1 MFVRSATSLIFPI
14 LSIARPFEAYNQKV
28 MSFLLSLWT
37 RLSMPSVAST
47 TAPAAASTT
56 TTDQDAS
63 GGSFRILMRI
73 VRMAFDYPAL
83 LAVGLVF
90 IIGAS
95 VFQLFIPLLIGEGV
109 TTVEKIFTDANAD
122 ENALRQALIWTALGL
137 LGSAVLRGLFT
148 FGHMYIS
155 ENIAQRLGYRLRM
168 LYYEKLQRLS
178 FAYHDRVHT
187 GDLLTRGLLDIEGIR
202 AFASRGLLR
211 VVYLAIFVGT
221 GTFLMMLVDW
231 ELALISLSFV
241 PIAAWRSI
249 VARLQTSR
257 GWRLYQEE
265 MGRLTKIMDENL
277 KGIRVVRSF
286 SAEPYEMD
294 KYDKSSDEAFNRA
307 FHLVGVRSKNLSI
320 ITFAF
325 LGVMSV
331 VLLVGG
337 LKVLDDNDPF
347 SLGQLAQFLAFMSIM
362 QNPVRQLGM
371 VVAGWAQGATSGKR
385 LFEVLD
391 QIPEIDDKPGAKDL
405 VLTDGA
411 LRFEHVDFAY
421 MDEYGDEQVLTDVSF
436 EARPGHTIGIV
447 GPPGSGKSTLAHL
460 IPRFYDPI
468 AGRILIDD
476 QDISEVTL
484 ASLRRTVGVV
494 EQDTFLFTTSIDNN
508 VAYGDPWAEHRNIE
522 SATSHAQMNEYV
534 ERLPSGYGTLVGERG
549 VSLSG
554 GQRQR
559 LSIARSIML
568 HPQVIVFDD
577 STAAIDA
584 ATEQRIRAALQEVT
598 SDRATIIISHR
609 LSSLMHAN
617 EILFLEGGKIV
628 ERGTHA
634 ELLERGGKYRD
645 LYELQIRPEDDIN
658 VRGSA

>member
-1 MFVRSATSLIFPI
+1 
-14 LSIARPFEAYNQKV
+14 
-28 MSFLLSLWT
+28 MSFLLNLLT
-37 RLSMPSVAST
+37 RLTVVSAASA
-47 TAPAAASTT
+47 TAPAAGSASM
-56 TTDQDAS
+56 TDADDT
-63 GGSFRILMRI
+63 GGGFHVLMRI
-73 VRMAFDYPAL
+73 IRMALEYKMFI
-83 LAVGLVF
+83 AVGLVL
-90 IIGAS
+90 IVGAS
-95 VFQLFIPLLIGEGV
+95 IFQLFIPLLIGSGVETVEEIFNSENPDIDALRWTLV
-109 TTVEKIFTDANAD
+109 TTAAM
-122 ENALRQALIWTALGL
+122 L

-148 FGHMYIS
+148 YGHMYIS
-155 ENIAQRLGYRLRM
+155 ENLAQRLGYRLRM

-187 GDLLTRGLLDIEGIR
+187 GDLLTRGLLDIEGVR
-202 AFASRGLLR
+202 AFASRGMLR
-211 VVYLAIFVGT
+211 VLYLAIFVGT
-221 GTFLMMLVDW
+221 GTFLMMREDW
-231 ELALISLSFV
+231 QLALISLSFV
-241 PIAAWRSI
+241 PIAAWRSV
-249 VARLQTSR
+249 VARLQTSQ
-257 GWRLYQEE
+257 GWRRYQEE
-265 MGRLTKIMDENL
+265 MGQLTKIMDENL

-286 SAEPYEMD
+286 SAEPYELA
-294 KYDKSSDEAFNRA
+294 KYDKSSNEAFNRA
-307 FHLVGVRSKNLSI
+307 YQLVTVRATNLSY
-320 ITFAF
+320 ITLAF
-325 LGVMSV
+325 FGAMSL

-337 LKVLDDNDPF
+337 LKVLDESDPF

-371 VVAGWAQGATSGKR
+371 VVAGWARGATSGKR

-391 QIPEIDDKPGAKDL
+391 QVPEIDDKPGAKDL
-405 VLTDGA
+405 VITGGV
-411 LRFEHVDFAY
+411 LRFEHIDFAY
-421 MDEYGDEQVLTDVSF
+421 MDQFGDEQVLTDVTF

-476 QDISEVTL
+476 QDISEITL

-494 EQDTFLFTTSIDNN
+494 EQDTFLFTTTIDNN
-508 VAYGDPWAEHRNIE
+508 VAYGDPWAEHRTIE
-522 SATSHAQMNEYV
+522 SATSNAQMGEYV
-534 ERLPSGYGTLVGERG
+534 ERLPSGYGTLIGERG

-568 HPQVIVFDD
+568 HPQIIVFDD

-598 SDRATIIISHR
+598 ADRATIIISHR

-628 ERGTHA
+628 ERGSHA
-634 ELLERGGKYRD
+634 ELLEQGGKYRD
-645 LYELQIRPEDDIN
+645 LYELQIRPEDDN
-658 VRGSA
+658 VQSGGEV

>member
-1 MFVRSATSLIFPI
+1 
-14 LSIARPFEAYNQKV
+14 
-28 MSFLLSLWT
+28 MSFLLNLLT
-37 RLSMPSVAST
+37 RLTVVSAASA
-47 TAPAAASTT
+47 TAPAAGSASM
-56 TTDQDAS
+56 TDADDTGS
-63 GGSFRILMRI
+63 GFHVLMRI
-73 VRMAFDYPAL
+73 IRMALEYKMFI
-83 LAVGLVF
+83 AVGLVL
-90 IIGAS
+90 IVGAS
-95 VFQLFIPLLIGEGV
+95 IFQLFIPLLIGSGVETVEEIFNSENPDVDALRWTLV
-109 TTVEKIFTDANAD
+109 TTAAM
-122 ENALRQALIWTALGL
+122 L

-148 FGHMYIS
+148 YGHMYIS
-155 ENIAQRLGYRLRM
+155 ENLAQRLGYRLRM

-187 GDLLTRGLLDIEGIR
+187 GDLLTRGLLDIEGVR
-202 AFASRGLLR
+202 AFASRGMLR
-211 VVYLAIFVGT
+211 VLYLAIFVGT
-221 GTFLMMLVDW
+221 GTFLMMREDW
-231 ELALISLSFV
+231 QLALISLSFV
-241 PIAAWRSI
+241 PIAAWRSV
-249 VARLQTSR
+249 VARLQTSQ
-257 GWRLYQEE
+257 GWRRYQEE
-265 MGRLTKIMDENL
+265 MGQLTKIMDENL

-286 SAEPYEMD
+286 SAEPYELV
-294 KYDKSSDEAFNRA
+294 KYDKSSNEAFNRA
-307 FHLVGVRSKNLSI
+307 YQLVTVRATNLSY
-320 ITFAF
+320 ITLAF
-325 LGVMSV
+325 FGAMSL

-337 LKVLDDNDPF
+337 LKVLDETDPF

-371 VVAGWAQGATSGKR
+371 VVAGWARGATSGKR

-391 QIPEIDDKPGAKDL
+391 QVPEIDDKPGAKDL
-405 VLTDGA
+405 VITGGV
-411 LRFEHVDFAY
+411 LRFEHIDFAY
-421 MDEYGDEQVLTDVSF
+421 MDQFGDEQVLTDVTF

-484 ASLRRTVGVV
+484 ASLRRAVGVV
-494 EQDTFLFTTSIDNN
+494 EQDTFLFTTTIDNN
-508 VAYGDPWAEHRNIE
+508 VAYGDPWAEHRTIE
-522 SATSHAQMNEYV
+522 SATSNAQMGEYV
-534 ERLPSGYGTLVGERG
+534 ERLPSGYGTLIGERG

-568 HPQVIVFDD
+568 HPQIIVFDD

-598 SDRATIIISHR
+598 ADRATIIISHR

-628 ERGTHA
+628 ERGSHA
-634 ELLERGGKYRD
+634 ELLEQGGKYRD
-645 LYELQIRPEDDIN
+645 LYELQIRPEDDN
-658 VRGSA
+658 VQSGGEV

>member
-1 MFVRSATSLIFPI
+1 MG
-14 LSIARPFEAYNQKV
+14 
-28 MSFLLSLWT
+28 FLLNLLT
-37 RLSMPSVAST
+37 RLTVPSAASA
-47 TAPAAASTT
+47 TAPAARSAPM
-56 TTDQDAS
+56 TDTDNT
-63 GGSFRILMRI
+63 GGGFHVLMRI
-73 VRMAFDYPAL
+73 IRMALEYRWLIAIGF
-83 LAVGLVF
+83 VF
-90 IIGAS
+90 IVGAS
-95 VFQLFIPLLIGEGV
+95 IFQLFIPLLIGNGV
-109 TTVEKIFTDANAD
+109 ETVEQIFTS
-122 ENALRQALIWTALGL
+122 ENPDTDALRWTLVTIAGML
-137 LGSAVLRGLFT
+137 LGSALLRGVFT
-148 FGHMYIS
+148 YGHMYIS
-155 ENIAQRLGYRLRM
+155 ENLAQRLGYRLRM

-187 GDLLTRGLLDIEGIR
+187 GDLLTRGLLDIEGVR
-202 AFASRGLLR
+202 AFASRGMLR

-221 GTFLMMLVDW
+221 GTVLMMREDW
-231 ELALISLSFV
+231 QLALISLSFV

-257 GWRLYQEE
+257 GWRRYQEE
-265 MGRLTKIMDENL
+265 MGQLTKIMDENL

-286 SAEPYEMD
+286 SAEPYELV
-294 KYDKSSDEAFNRA
+294 KYDISSNEAFNRA
-307 FHLVGVRSKNLSI
+307 YQLVTVRATNLTF
-320 ITFAF
+320 ITLAF
-325 LGVMSV
+325 FGAMSL

-337 LKVLDDNDPF
+337 LKVLDEANPF

-371 VVAGWAQGATSGKR
+371 VVAGWARGATSGKR

-391 QIPEIDDKPGAKDL
+391 QVPEIDDKPGSKDL
-405 VLTDGA
+405 VITGGV
-411 LRFEHVDFAY
+411 LRFEHIDFAY
-421 MDEYGDEQVLTDVSF
+421 MDQFGDEQVLTDVTF

-484 ASLRRTVGVV
+484 ASLRSAVGVV
-494 EQDTFLFTTSIDNN
+494 EQDTFLFTTTIDNN
-508 VAYGDPWAEHRNIE
+508 VAYGDPWAEHRSIE
-522 SATSHAQMNEYV
+522 SATSNAQMGEYV

-568 HPQVIVFDD
+568 HPQIIVFDD

-598 SDRATIIISHR
+598 ADRATIIISHR

-628 ERGTHA
+628 ERGSHA
-634 ELLERGGKYRD
+634 ELLEQGGKYRD
-645 LYELQIRPEDDIN
+645 LYELQIRPEDDN
-658 VRGSA
+658 FQTKGEV

>member
-1 MFVRSATSLIFPI
+1 MGFLINLFKRLTMPTAASATS
-14 LSIARPFEAYNQKV
+14 
-28 MSFLLSLWT
+28 
-37 RLSMPSVAST
+37 
-47 TAPAAASTT
+47 AAASPVSQ
-56 TTDQDAS
+56 TDTATE
-63 GGSFRILMRI
+63 GGSFNVLSRII
-73 VRMAFDYPAL
+73 RMALDYRWL
-83 LAVGLVF
+83 LAIGLVF
-90 IIGAS
+90 IIGAA
-95 VFQLFIPLLIGEGV
+95 VFQLFIPLLIGSGV
-109 TTVEKIFTDANAD
+109 DTVEEIFTT
-122 ENALRQALIWTALGL
+122 ENVDKDALRWALITTAAML
-137 LGSAVLRGLFT
+137 LGSAVLRGMFT

-155 ENIAQRLGYRLRM
+155 ENVAQRLGYRLRM
-168 LYYEKLQRLS
+168 LYYERLQRLS

-187 GDLLTRGLLDIEGIR
+187 GDLLTRGLLDIEGVR
-202 AFASRGLLR
+202 SFASRGMLR
-211 VVYLAIFVGT
+211 VVYLTIFVVAAT
-221 GTFLMMLVDW
+221 ILMMRVDW
-231 ELALISLSFV
+231 QLALISLSFV

-249 VARLQTSR
+249 IARLQTSQ

-265 MGRLTKIMDENL
+265 MGQLTKIMDENL

-294 KYDKSSDEAFNRA
+294 KYDKSSNEAFNRA
-307 FHLVGVRSKNLSI
+307 FRLVGVRATNISLITLS
-320 ITFAF
+320 F
-325 LGVMSV
+325 LSVMTL

-337 LKVLDDNDPF
+337 LKVLDENNTF
-347 SLGQLAQFLAFMSIM
+347 SLGELAQFLAFMSIM
-362 QNPVRQLGM
+362 QTPVRHLGM

-391 QIPEIDDKPGAKDL
+391 QVPEIDDKPGAKDL
-405 VLTDGA
+405 EITDGV
-411 LRFEHVDFAY
+411 LRFEHIDFAY
-421 MDEYGDEQVLTDVSF
+421 MDQFGDEQVLTDVSF

-468 AGRILIDD
+468 AGRILIDG

-484 ASLRRTVGVV
+484 TSLRQAVGVV
-494 EQDTFLFTTSIDNN
+494 EQDTFLFTTTVDNN

-522 SATSHAQMNEYV
+522 SATSNAQMGEYV
-534 ERLPSGYGTLVGERG
+534 ERLPGGYRTLIGERG
-549 VSLSG
+549 ISLSG

-568 HPQVIVFDD
+568 HPQIIVFDD

-617 EILFLEGGKIV
+617 EILFLEGGHIV
-628 ERGTHA
+628 ERGSHA
-634 ELLERGGKYRD
+634 DLLEQGGKYRD
-645 LYELQIRPEDDIN
+645 LYELQIRPEDDT
-658 VRGSA
+658 VPTGTGV

>member
-1 MFVRSATSLIFPI
+1 MG
-14 LSIARPFEAYNQKV
+14 
-28 MSFLLSLWT
+28 FLLNLLT
-37 RLSMPSVAST
+37 RLTVPSAASA
-47 TAPAAASTT
+47 TAPAARSAPM
-56 TTDQDAS
+56 TDTDNT
-63 GGSFRILMRI
+63 GGGFHVLMRI
-73 VRMAFDYPAL
+73 IRMALEYRWLIAIGF
-83 LAVGLVF
+83 VF
-90 IIGAS
+90 IVGAS
-95 VFQLFIPLLIGEGV
+95 IFQLFIPLLIGNGV
-109 TTVEKIFTDANAD
+109 ETVEQIFTS
-122 ENALRQALIWTALGL
+122 ENPDTDALRWTLVTIAGML
-137 LGSAVLRGLFT
+137 LGSAVLRGVFT
-148 FGHMYIS
+148 YGHMYIS
-155 ENIAQRLGYRLRM
+155 ENLAQRLGYRLRM

-187 GDLLTRGLLDIEGIR
+187 GDLLTRGLLDIEGVR
-202 AFASRGLLR
+202 AFASRGMLR

-221 GTFLMMLVDW
+221 GTVLMMREDW
-231 ELALISLSFV
+231 QLALISLSFV

-257 GWRLYQEE
+257 GWRRYQEE
-265 MGRLTKIMDENL
+265 MGQLTKIMDENL

-286 SAEPYEMD
+286 SAEPYELV
-294 KYDKSSDEAFNRA
+294 KYDISSNEAFNRA
-307 FHLVGVRSKNLSI
+307 YQLVTVRATNLTF
-320 ITFAF
+320 ITLAF
-325 LGVMSV
+325 FGAMSL

-337 LKVLDDNDPF
+337 LKVLDEANPF

-371 VVAGWAQGATSGKR
+371 VVAGWARGATSGKR

-391 QIPEIDDKPGAKDL
+391 QVPEIDDKPGSKDL
-405 VLTDGA
+405 VITGGV
-411 LRFEHVDFAY
+411 LRFEHIDFAY
-421 MDEYGDEQVLTDVSF
+421 MDQFGDEQVLTDVTF

-484 ASLRRTVGVV
+484 ASLRSAVGVV
-494 EQDTFLFTTSIDNN
+494 EQDTFLFTTTIDNN
-508 VAYGDPWAEHRNIE
+508 VAYGDPWAEHRSIE
-522 SATSHAQMNEYV
+522 SATSNAQMGEYV

-568 HPQVIVFDD
+568 HPQIIVFDD

-598 SDRATIIISHR
+598 ADRATIIISHR

-628 ERGTHA
+628 ERGSHA
-634 ELLERGGKYRD
+634 ELLEQGGKYRD
-645 LYELQIRPEDDIN
+645 LYELQIRPEDDN
-658 VRGSA
+658 FQTKGEV

>member
-1 MFVRSATSLIFPI
+1 MVFLVNLFKRLTMPTVASATTP
-14 LSIARPFEAYNQKV
+14 A
-28 MSFLLSLWT
+28 T
-37 RLSMPSVAST
+37 G
-47 TAPAAASTT
+47 TAPKVDADST
-56 TTDQDAS
+56 
-63 GGSFRILMRI
+63 GGSFHVLMRI
-73 VRMAFDYPAL
+73 VRMAFDYPWL
-83 LAVGLVF
+83 LAIGFVF
-90 IIGAS
+90 IVGAS
-95 VFQLFIPLLIGEGV
+95 IFQLFIPLLIGSGV
-109 TTVEKIFTDANAD
+109 DTVEEVFTSADADTN
-122 ENALRQALIWTALGL
+122 ELRRTL
-137 LGSAVLRGLFT
+137 LWIAAFLFVSAVLRGLFT

-155 ENIAQRLGYRLRM
+155 ENVAQRLGYRLRM

-178 FAYHDRVHT
+178 FAYHDRIHT

-202 AFASRGLLR
+202 SFASRGLLR
-211 VVYLAIFVGT
+211 VVYLAIFVST
-221 GTFLMMLVDW
+221 GTFLMMRVDW

-265 MGRLTKIMDENL
+265 MGRLTKVMDENL

-286 SAEPYEMD
+286 SAEPYEMV
-294 KYDKSSDEAFNRA
+294 KYDRSSNEAFNRA
-307 FHLVGVRSKNLSI
+307 FHLVGVRAKNLSI
-320 ITFAF
+320 ITLAF
-325 LGVMSV
+325 LAAMSV

-337 LKVLDDNDPF
+337 LKVLDENDPF

-391 QIPEIDDKPGAKDL
+391 QIPEIADKPGAQDL

-421 MDEYGDEQVLTDVSF
+421 MDEYGDEQVLSDVSF

-484 ASLRRTVGVV
+484 SSLRRTVGVV
-494 EQDTFLFTTSIDNN
+494 EQDTFLFTTTVDNN

-522 SATSHAQMNEYV
+522 SATSHAQMSEYV
-534 ERLPSGYGTLVGERG
+534 ERLPGGYGTLIGERG

-598 SDRATIIISHR
+598 ADRATIIISHR

-634 ELLERGGKYRD
+634 ELLELGGKYRD
-645 LYELQIRPEDDIN
+645 LYELQIRPEDDAE
-658 VRGSA
+658 VQT

>member
-1 MFVRSATSLIFPI
+1 MG
-14 LSIARPFEAYNQKV
+14 
-28 MSFLLSLWT
+28 FLLSLLT
-37 RLSMPSVAST
+37 RLTMPSVAST
-47 TAPAAASTT
+47 TATPASRASTS
-56 TTDQDAS
+56 DEADS
-63 GGSFRILMRI
+63 GGSFRVLMRI
-73 VRMAFDYPAL
+73 VRMAFDYPGL
-83 LAVGLVF
+83 LAIGLVF
-90 IIGAS
+90 IVGAS
-95 VFQLFIPLLIGEGV
+95 IFQLFIPLLIGDGV
-109 TTVEKIFTDANAD
+109 DTVEEVFTSPDADTDA
-122 ENALRQALIWTALGL
+122 LRRTLITTALFL
-137 LGSAVLRGLFT
+137 LGSAVLRGMFT

-168 LYYEKLQRLS
+168 MYYEKLQRLS

-211 VVYLAIFVGT
+211 VVYLAIFVST
-221 GTFLMMLVDW
+221 GTFLMMRVDW

-265 MGRLTKIMDENL
+265 MGRLTKVMDENL

-286 SAEPYEMD
+286 SAEPYEME
-294 KYDKSSDEAFNRA
+294 KYDRSSNEAFNRA
-307 FHLVGVRSKNLSI
+307 FHLVGVRAKNLSI

-337 LKVLDDNDPF
+337 LKVLDENDPF

-391 QIPEIDDKPGAKDL
+391 QIPEIDDRPGAKDL

-411 LRFEHVDFAY
+411 LRFENVDFAY

-484 ASLRRTVGVV
+484 SSLRRTVGVV
-494 EQDTFLFTTSIDNN
+494 EQDTFLFTTTVDNN

-522 SATSHAQMNEYV
+522 SATSHAQMSEYV

-549 VSLSG
+549 ISLSG

-634 ELLERGGKYRD
+634 ELLELGGKYRD
-645 LYELQIRPEDDIN
+645 LYELQIRPEDD
-658 VRGSA
+658 VDVAGGV

>member
-1 MFVRSATSLIFPI
+1 
-14 LSIARPFEAYNQKV
+14 
-28 MSFLLSLWT
+28 MSFLLNLLT
-37 RLSMPSVAST
+37 RLTVVSAASA
-47 TAPAAASTT
+47 TAPAAGSASM
-56 TTDQDAS
+56 TDADDT
-63 GGSFRILMRI
+63 GGGFHVLMRI
-73 VRMAFDYPAL
+73 IRMALEYKMFI
-83 LAVGLVF
+83 AVGLVL
-90 IIGAS
+90 IVGAS
-95 VFQLFIPLLIGEGV
+95 IFQLFIPLLIGSGVETVEEIFNSENPDIDALRWTLV
-109 TTVEKIFTDANAD
+109 TTAAM
-122 ENALRQALIWTALGL
+122 L

-148 FGHMYIS
+148 YGHMYIS
-155 ENIAQRLGYRLRM
+155 ENLAQRLGYRLRM

-187 GDLLTRGLLDIEGIR
+187 GDLLTRGLLDIEGVR
-202 AFASRGLLR
+202 AFASRGMLR
-211 VVYLAIFVGT
+211 VLYLAIFVGT
-221 GTFLMMLVDW
+221 GTFLMMREDW
-231 ELALISLSFV
+231 QLALISLSFV
-241 PIAAWRSI
+241 PIAAWRSV
-249 VARLQTSR
+249 VARLQTSQ
-257 GWRLYQEE
+257 GWRRYQEE
-265 MGRLTKIMDENL
+265 MGQLTKIMDENL

-286 SAEPYEMD
+286 SAEPYELV
-294 KYDKSSDEAFNRA
+294 KYDKSSNEAFNRA
-307 FHLVGVRSKNLSI
+307 YQLVTVRATNLSY
-320 ITFAF
+320 ITLAF
-325 LGVMSV
+325 FGAMSL

-337 LKVLDDNDPF
+337 LKVLDETDPF

-371 VVAGWAQGATSGKR
+371 VVAGWARGATSGKR

-391 QIPEIDDKPGAKDL
+391 QVPEIDDKPGAKDL
-405 VLTDGA
+405 VITGGV
-411 LRFEHVDFAY
+411 LRFEHIDFAY
-421 MDEYGDEQVLTDVSF
+421 MDQFGDEQVLTDVTF

-484 ASLRRTVGVV
+484 ASLRRAVGVV
-494 EQDTFLFTTSIDNN
+494 EQDTFLFTTTIDNN
-508 VAYGDPWAEHRNIE
+508 VAYGDPWAEHRTIE
-522 SATSHAQMNEYV
+522 SATSNAQMGEYV
-534 ERLPSGYGTLVGERG
+534 ERLPSGYGTLIGERG

-568 HPQVIVFDD
+568 HPQIIVFDD

-598 SDRATIIISHR
+598 ADRATIIISHR

-628 ERGTHA
+628 ERGSHA
-634 ELLERGGKYRD
+634 ELLEQGGKYRD
-645 LYELQIRPEDDIN
+645 LYELQIRPEDDN
-658 VRGSA
+658 VQSGGEVG

>member
-1 MFVRSATSLIFPI
+1 MGFLINLFQRLTMPTAVSATTGA
-14 LSIARPFEAYNQKV
+14 ARTAAQSDAEAQ
-28 MSFLLSLWT
+28 
-37 RLSMPSVAST
+37 
-47 TAPAAASTT
+47 
-56 TTDQDAS
+56 
-63 GGSFRILMRI
+63 GGSFNVLWRII
-73 VRMAFDYPAL
+73 RMALDYRGL
-83 LAVGLVF
+83 LAIGLVF

-95 VFQLFIPLLIGEGV
+95 LFQLFIPLLIGNGV
-109 TTVEKIFTDANAD
+109 DTVEEAFTGPEVDTD
-122 ENALRQALIWTALGL
+122 TLRRTLLLTAAFL

-168 LYYEKLQRLS
+168 MYYEKLQRLS

-221 GTFLMMLVDW
+221 GTFLMMRVDW

-241 PIAAWRSI
+241 PVAGWRAI

-265 MGRLTKIMDENL
+265 MGRLTKVMDENL

-286 SAEPYEMD
+286 SAEPYEME
-294 KYDKSSDEAFNRA
+294 KYDKSSNEAFNRA
-307 FHLVGVRSKNLSI
+307 FRLVTVRATNLSI
-320 ITFAF
+320 ITLAF
-325 LGVMSV
+325 LGVMSA

-337 LKVLDDNDPF
+337 LKVLDENDPF

-391 QIPEIDDKPGAKDL
+391 EIPEIDDKPGAKDL

-468 AGRILIDD
+468 AGRILIDE

-494 EQDTFLFTTSIDNN
+494 EQDTFLFTTTIDNN

-522 SATSHAQMNEYV
+522 SATSHAQMSEYV
-534 ERLPSGYGTLVGERG
+534 ERLPTGYGTLIGERG

-598 SDRATIIISHR
+598 ADRATIIISHR

-628 ERGTHA
+628 ERGSHA
-634 ELLERGGKYRD
+634 ELLELGGKYRD
-645 LYELQIRPEDDIN
+645 LYELQIRPDDDVN
-658 VRGSA
+658 LGGGV

>member
-1 MFVRSATSLIFPI
+1 MGFFINLFRSLTMPTAVSAT
-14 LSIARPFEAYNQKV
+14 
-28 MSFLLSLWT
+28 T
-37 RLSMPSVAST
+37 G
-47 TAPAAASTT
+47 TAPAASRSDSESET
-56 TTDQDAS
+56 
-63 GGSFRILMRI
+63 GSFKVLMRI
-73 VRMAFDYPAL
+73 IRMALDYRGL
-83 LAVGLVF
+83 LALGLVF

-95 VFQLFIPLLIGEGV
+95 LFQLFIPLLIGNGV
-109 TTVEKIFTDANAD
+109 DTVEKAFTSSDPD
-122 ENALRQALIWTALGL
+122 TSALQRTLLFTAMFL

-211 VVYLAIFVGT
+211 VVYLAIFVST
-221 GTFLMMLVDW
+221 GTFLMMRVDW

-265 MGRLTKIMDENL
+265 MGRLTKVMDENL

-286 SAEPYEMD
+286 SAEPYEME
-294 KYDKSSDEAFNRA
+294 KYDKSSNEAFSRA
-307 FHLVGVRSKNLSI
+307 FRLVTVRATNLSI
-320 ITFAF
+320 ITLAF
-325 LGVMSV
+325 LAVMSA

-337 LKVLDDNDPF
+337 LKVLDENDPF

-391 QIPEIDDKPGAKDL
+391 QIPEIDDKPAAKDL

-468 AGRILIDD
+468 AGRILIDE

-484 ASLRRTVGVV
+484 SSLRRTVGVV
-494 EQDTFLFTTSIDNN
+494 EQDTFLFTTTVDNN

-522 SATSHAQMNEYV
+522 SATAHAQMSEYV

-609 LSSLMHAN
+609 LSSLMHAD
-617 EILFLEGGKIV
+617 EILFLQGGKIV

-634 ELLERGGKYRD
+634 QLLELGGKYRD
-645 LYELQIRPEDDIN
+645 LYELQIRPDDD
-658 VRGSA
+658 VHVGGGV

>member
-1 MFVRSATSLIFPI
+1 
-14 LSIARPFEAYNQKV
+14 

-95 VFQLFIPLLIGEGV
+95 VFQLFIPLLIGDGV
-109 TTVEKIFTDANAD
+109 DAVEEVFTSPDADTDA
-122 ENALRQALIWTALGL
+122 LRRTLLVIAIFL

-211 VVYLAIFVGT
+211 VVYLAIFVST
-221 GTFLMMLVDW
+221 GTFLMMRVDW

-320 ITFAF
+320 ITLAF

-645 LYELQIRPEDDIN
+645 LYELQIRPEDDVN

>member
-1 MFVRSATSLIFPI
+1 
-14 LSIARPFEAYNQKV
+14 

-95 VFQLFIPLLIGEGV
+95 VFQLFIPLLIGDGV
-109 TTVEKIFTDANAD
+109 DAVEEVFTSPDADTDA
-122 ENALRQALIWTALGL
+122 LRRTLLVIAIFL

-211 VVYLAIFVGT
+211 VVYLAIFVST
-221 GTFLMMLVDW
+221 GTFLMMRVDW

-241 PIAAWRSI
+241 PVAAWRSI

-320 ITFAF
+320 ITLAF

-645 LYELQIRPEDDIN
+645 LYELQIRPEDDVN

>member
-1 MFVRSATSLIFPI
+1 
-14 LSIARPFEAYNQKV
+14 
-28 MSFLLSLWT
+28 MSFLLNLLT
-37 RLSMPSVAST
+37 RLTVVSAASA
-47 TAPAAASTT
+47 TAPAAGSASM
-56 TTDQDAS
+56 TDADNT
-63 GGSFRILMRI
+63 GGGFHVLMRI
-73 VRMAFDYPAL
+73 IRMALEYKMFI
-83 LAVGLVF
+83 AVGLVL
-90 IIGAS
+90 IVGAS
-95 VFQLFIPLLIGEGV
+95 LFQLFIPLLIGSGVETVEEIFNSENPDIDALRWTLV
-109 TTVEKIFTDANAD
+109 TTAAM
-122 ENALRQALIWTALGL
+122 L

-148 FGHMYIS
+148 YGHMYIS
-155 ENIAQRLGYRLRM
+155 ENLAQRLGYRLRM

-187 GDLLTRGLLDIEGIR
+187 GDLLTRGLLDIEGVR
-202 AFASRGLLR
+202 AFASRGMLR
-211 VVYLAIFVGT
+211 VLYLAIFVGT
-221 GTFLMMLVDW
+221 GTFLMMREDW
-231 ELALISLSFV
+231 QLALISLSFV
-241 PIAAWRSI
+241 PIAAWRSV
-249 VARLQTSR
+249 VARLQTSQ
-257 GWRLYQEE
+257 GWRRYQEE
-265 MGRLTKIMDENL
+265 MGQLTKIMDENL

-286 SAEPYEMD
+286 SAEPYELA
-294 KYDKSSDEAFNRA
+294 KYDKSSNEAFNRA
-307 FHLVGVRSKNLSI
+307 YQLVTVRATNLSY
-320 ITFAF
+320 ITLAF
-325 LGVMSV
+325 FGAMSL

-337 LKVLDDNDPF
+337 LKVLDETDPF

-371 VVAGWAQGATSGKR
+371 VVAGWARGATSGKR

-391 QIPEIDDKPGAKDL
+391 QVPEIDDKPGAKDL
-405 VLTDGA
+405 VITGGV
-411 LRFEHVDFAY
+411 LRFEHIDFAY
-421 MDEYGDEQVLTDVSF
+421 MDQFGDEQVLTDVTF

-484 ASLRRTVGVV
+484 ASLRRAVGVV
-494 EQDTFLFTTSIDNN
+494 EQDTFLFTTTIDNN
-508 VAYGDPWAEHRNIE
+508 VAYGDPWAEHRSIE
-522 SATSHAQMNEYV
+522 SATSNAQMGEYV
-534 ERLPSGYGTLVGERG
+534 ERLPSGYGTLIGERG

-568 HPQVIVFDD
+568 HPQIIVFDD

-598 SDRATIIISHR
+598 ADRATIIISHR

-628 ERGTHA
+628 ERGSHA
-634 ELLERGGKYRD
+634 ELLEQGGKYRD
-645 LYELQIRPEDDIN
+645 LYELQIRPEDDN
-658 VRGSA
+658 VQSGGEV

>member
-1 MFVRSATSLIFPI
+1 MG
-14 LSIARPFEAYNQKV
+14 
-28 MSFLLSLWT
+28 FLLSLLT
-37 RLSMPSVAST
+37 RLTIPSVAST
-47 TAPAAASTT
+47 TATPGSRASTS
-56 TTDQDAS
+56 DEADS
-63 GGSFRILMRI
+63 GGSFRVLMRI
-73 VRMAFDYPAL
+73 VRMAFDYPGL
-83 LAVGLVF
+83 LAIGLVF
-90 IIGAS
+90 IVGAS
-95 VFQLFIPLLIGEGV
+95 IFQLFIPLLIGDGV
-109 TTVEKIFTDANAD
+109 DTVEEVFTSPDADTDA
-122 ENALRQALIWTALGL
+122 LRRTLIITALFL
-137 LGSAVLRGLFT
+137 LGSAVLRGVFT

-168 LYYEKLQRLS
+168 MYYEKLQRLS

-211 VVYLAIFVGT
+211 VVYLAIFVST
-221 GTFLMMLVDW
+221 GTFLMMRVDW

-265 MGRLTKIMDENL
+265 MGRLTKVMDENL

-286 SAEPYEMD
+286 SAEPYEME
-294 KYDKSSDEAFNRA
+294 KYDKSSNEAFNRA
-307 FHLVGVRSKNLSI
+307 FHLVGVRAKNLSI
-320 ITFAF
+320 ITLAF

-337 LKVLDDNDPF
+337 LKVLDENDPF

-411 LRFEHVDFAY
+411 LRFENVDFAY

-484 ASLRRTVGVV
+484 SSLRRTVGVV
-494 EQDTFLFTTSIDNN
+494 EQDTFLFTTTVDNN

-522 SATSHAQMNEYV
+522 SATSHAQMSEYV

-634 ELLERGGKYRD
+634 ELLELGGKYRD
-645 LYELQIRPEDDIN
+645 LYELQIRPEDD
-658 VRGSA
+658 VDVAGGV

>member
-1 MFVRSATSLIFPI
+1 M
-14 LSIARPFEAYNQKV
+14 
-28 MSFLLSLWT
+28 
-37 RLSMPSVAST
+37 
-47 TAPAAASTT
+47 
-56 TTDQDAS
+56 TDTDNT
-63 GGSFRILMRI
+63 GGGFHVLMRI
-73 VRMAFDYPAL
+73 IRMALEYRWLIAIGF
-83 LAVGLVF
+83 VF
-90 IIGAS
+90 IVGAS
-95 VFQLFIPLLIGEGV
+95 IFQLFIPLLIGNGV
-109 TTVEKIFTDANAD
+109 ETVEQIFTS
-122 ENALRQALIWTALGL
+122 ENPDTDALRWTLVTIAGML
-137 LGSAVLRGLFT
+137 LGSAVLRGVFT
-148 FGHMYIS
+148 YGHMYIS
-155 ENIAQRLGYRLRM
+155 ENLAQRLGYRLRM
-168 LYYEKLQRLS
+168 LYYAKLQRLS

-187 GDLLTRGLLDIEGIR
+187 GDLLTRGLLDIEGVR
-202 AFASRGLLR
+202 AFASRGMLR

-221 GTFLMMLVDW
+221 GTVLMMREDW
-231 ELALISLSFV
+231 QLALISLSFV

-257 GWRLYQEE
+257 GWRRYQEE
-265 MGRLTKIMDENL
+265 MGQLTKIMDENL

-286 SAEPYEMD
+286 SAEPYELV
-294 KYDKSSDEAFNRA
+294 KYDISSNEAFNRA
-307 FHLVGVRSKNLSI
+307 YQLVTVRATNLTF
-320 ITFAF
+320 ITLAF
-325 LGVMSV
+325 FGAMSL

-337 LKVLDDNDPF
+337 LKVLDEANPF

-371 VVAGWAQGATSGKR
+371 VVAGWARGATSGKR

-391 QIPEIDDKPGAKDL
+391 QVPEIDDKPGSKDL
-405 VLTDGA
+405 VITGGV
-411 LRFEHVDFAY
+411 LRFEHIDFAY
-421 MDEYGDEQVLTDVSF
+421 MDQFGDEQVLTDVTF

-484 ASLRRTVGVV
+484 ASLRSAVGVV
-494 EQDTFLFTTSIDNN
+494 EQDTFLFTTTIDNN
-508 VAYGDPWAEHRNIE
+508 VAYGDPWAEHRSIE
-522 SATSHAQMNEYV
+522 SATSNAQMGEYV

-568 HPQVIVFDD
+568 HPQIIVFDD

-598 SDRATIIISHR
+598 ADRATIIISHR

-628 ERGTHA
+628 ERGSHA
-634 ELLERGGKYRD
+634 ELLEQGGKYRD
-645 LYELQIRPEDDIN
+645 LYELQIRPEDDN
-658 VRGSA
+658 FQTKGEV

>member
-1 MFVRSATSLIFPI
+1 MGFLINLFKRLTMPTAASATS
-14 LSIARPFEAYNQKV
+14 
-28 MSFLLSLWT
+28 
-37 RLSMPSVAST
+37 
-47 TAPAAASTT
+47 AAASPVSQ
-56 TTDQDAS
+56 TDTATE
-63 GGSFRILMRI
+63 GGSFNVLSRII
-73 VRMAFDYPAL
+73 RMALDYRWL
-83 LAVGLVF
+83 LAIGLVF
-90 IIGAS
+90 IIGAA
-95 VFQLFIPLLIGEGV
+95 VFQLFIPLLIGSGV
-109 TTVEKIFTDANAD
+109 DTVEEIFTTEDVD
-122 ENALRQALIWTALGL
+122 KDALRWALITTAAML
-137 LGSAVLRGLFT
+137 LGSAVLRGMFT

-155 ENIAQRLGYRLRM
+155 ENVAQRLGYRLRM
-168 LYYEKLQRLS
+168 LYYERLQRLS

-187 GDLLTRGLLDIEGIR
+187 GDLLTRGLLDIEGVR
-202 AFASRGLLR
+202 SFASRGMLR
-211 VVYLAIFVGT
+211 VVYLTIFVVAAT
-221 GTFLMMLVDW
+221 ILMMRVDW
-231 ELALISLSFV
+231 QLALISLSFV

-249 VARLQTSR
+249 IARLQTSQ

-265 MGRLTKIMDENL
+265 MGQLTKIMDENL

-294 KYDKSSDEAFNRA
+294 KYDKSSNEAFNRA
-307 FHLVGVRSKNLSI
+307 FRLVGVRATNISLITLS
-320 ITFAF
+320 F
-325 LGVMSV
+325 LSVMTL

-337 LKVLDDNDPF
+337 LKVLDENNTF
-347 SLGQLAQFLAFMSIM
+347 SLGELAQFLAFMSIM
-362 QNPVRQLGM
+362 QTPVRHLGM

-391 QIPEIDDKPGAKDL
+391 QVPEIDDKPGAKDL
-405 VLTDGA
+405 EITDGV
-411 LRFEHVDFAY
+411 LRFEHIDFAY
-421 MDEYGDEQVLTDVSF
+421 MDQFGDEQVLTDVSF

-468 AGRILIDD
+468 AGRILIDG

-484 ASLRRTVGVV
+484 TSLRQAVGVV
-494 EQDTFLFTTSIDNN
+494 EQDTFLFTTTVDNN

-522 SATSHAQMNEYV
+522 SATSNAQMGEYV
-534 ERLPSGYGTLVGERG
+534 ERLPGGYRTLIGERG
-549 VSLSG
+549 ISLSG

-568 HPQVIVFDD
+568 HPQIIVFDD

-617 EILFLEGGKIV
+617 EILFLEGGHIV
-628 ERGTHA
+628 ERGSHA
-634 ELLERGGKYRD
+634 HLLEQGGKYRD
-645 LYELQIRPEDDIN
+645 LYELQIRPEDDT
-658 VRGSA
+658 VPTGTGV

>member
-1 MFVRSATSLIFPI
+1 MGLPINLFKRLTVPSAVSAPAHGVRPSATSDVD
-14 LSIARPFEAYNQKV
+14 SQES
-28 MSFLLSLWT
+28 SFH
-37 RLSMPSVAST
+37 V
-47 TAPAAASTT
+47 
-56 TTDQDAS
+56 
-63 GGSFRILMRI
+63 LMRI
-73 VRMAFDYPAL
+73 VRMALDYPL
-83 LAVGLVF
+83 LIAIGLVF

-95 VFQLFIPLLIGEGV
+95 VFQLFIPLLIGDGV
-109 TTVEKIFTDANAD
+109 DTVEKAFTSPDADTDA
-122 ENALRQALIWTALGL
+122 LRRTLFVTAAFL

-168 LYYEKLQRLS
+168 MYYEKLQRLS

-211 VVYLAIFVGT
+211 VVYLAIFVST
-221 GTFLMMLVDW
+221 GTFLMMRVDW

-241 PIAAWRSI
+241 PIAGWRAI

-286 SAEPYEMD
+286 SAEPYEMQ
-294 KYDKSSDEAFNRA
+294 KYDKSSDEAFDRA
-307 FHLVGVRSKNLSI
+307 FRLVGIRSLNLSI
-320 ITFAF
+320 ITLAF
-325 LGVMSV
+325 LAVMSM

-337 LKVLDDNDPF
+337 LKVLDENDPF
-347 SLGQLAQFLAFMSIM
+347 TLGQLAQFLAFMSIM

-371 VVAGWAQGATSGKR
+371 VVAGWARGATSGKR

-391 QIPEIDDKPGAKDL
+391 LIPEIDDDPEAKEL
-405 VLTDGA
+405 ELTDGA

-468 AGRILIDD
+468 AGRILIDG
-476 QDISEVTL
+476 QDIRDVTL
-484 ASLRRTVGVV
+484 ASLRRAVGVV
-494 EQDTFLFTTSIDNN
+494 EQDTFLFTTTIDNN

-522 SATSHAQMNEYV
+522 SATSNAQMSEYV
-534 ERLPSGYGTLVGERG
+534 ERLPEGYGTLVGERG

-568 HPQVIVFDD
+568 HPQIIVFDD

-598 SDRATIIISHR
+598 ADRATIIISHR

-634 ELLERGGKYRD
+634 ELLAQGGKYRD
-645 LYELQIRPEDDIN
+645 LYELQIRPEDDVNI
-658 VRGSA
+658 GGEA

>member
-1 MFVRSATSLIFPI
+1 M
-14 LSIARPFEAYNQKV
+14 
-28 MSFLLSLWT
+28 
-37 RLSMPSVAST
+37 
-47 TAPAAASTT
+47 
-56 TTDQDAS
+56 TDTDNT
-63 GGSFRILMRI
+63 GGGFHVLMRI
-73 VRMAFDYPAL
+73 IRMALEYRWLIAIGF
-83 LAVGLVF
+83 VF
-90 IIGAS
+90 IVGAS
-95 VFQLFIPLLIGEGV
+95 IFQLFIPLLIGNGV
-109 TTVEKIFTDANAD
+109 ETVEQIFTS
-122 ENALRQALIWTALGL
+122 ENPDTDALRWTLVTIAGML
-137 LGSAVLRGLFT
+137 LGSAVLRGVFT
-148 FGHMYIS
+148 YGHMYIS
-155 ENIAQRLGYRLRM
+155 ENLAQRLGYRLRM

-187 GDLLTRGLLDIEGIR
+187 GDLLTRGLLDIEGVR
-202 AFASRGLLR
+202 AFASRGMLR

-221 GTFLMMLVDW
+221 GTVLMMREDW
-231 ELALISLSFV
+231 QLALISLSFV

-257 GWRLYQEE
+257 GWRRYQEE
-265 MGRLTKIMDENL
+265 MGQLTKIMDENL

-286 SAEPYEMD
+286 SAEPYELV
-294 KYDKSSDEAFNRA
+294 KYDISSNEAFNRA
-307 FHLVGVRSKNLSI
+307 YQLVTVRATNLTF
-320 ITFAF
+320 ITLAF
-325 LGVMSV
+325 FGAMSL

-337 LKVLDDNDPF
+337 LKVLDEANPF

-371 VVAGWAQGATSGKR
+371 VVAGWARGATSGKR

-391 QIPEIDDKPGAKDL
+391 QVPEIDDKPGSKDL
-405 VLTDGA
+405 VITGGV
-411 LRFEHVDFAY
+411 LRFEHIDFAY
-421 MDEYGDEQVLTDVSF
+421 MDQFGDEQVLTDVTF

-484 ASLRRTVGVV
+484 ASLRSAVGVV
-494 EQDTFLFTTSIDNN
+494 EQDTFLFTTTIDNN
-508 VAYGDPWAEHRNIE
+508 VAYGDPWAEHRSIE
-522 SATSHAQMNEYV
+522 SATSNAQMGEYV

-568 HPQVIVFDD
+568 HPQIIVFDD

-598 SDRATIIISHR
+598 ADRATIIISHR

-628 ERGTHA
+628 ERGSHA
-634 ELLERGGKYRD
+634 ELLEQGGKYRD
-645 LYELQIRPEDDIN
+645 LYELQIRPEDDN
-658 VRGSA
+658 FQTKGEV

>member
-1 MFVRSATSLIFPI
+1 M
-14 LSIARPFEAYNQKV
+14 
-28 MSFLLSLWT
+28 
-37 RLSMPSVAST
+37 
-47 TAPAAASTT
+47 
-56 TTDQDAS
+56 TDTDNT
-63 GGSFRILMRI
+63 GGGFHVLMRI
-73 VRMAFDYPAL
+73 IRMALEYRWLIAIGF
-83 LAVGLVF
+83 VF
-90 IIGAS
+90 IVGAS
-95 VFQLFIPLLIGEGV
+95 IFQLFIPLLIGNGV
-109 TTVEKIFTDANAD
+109 ETVEQIFTS
-122 ENALRQALIWTALGL
+122 ENPDTDALRWTLVTIAGML
-137 LGSAVLRGLFT
+137 LGSALLRGVFT
-148 FGHMYIS
+148 YGHMYIS
-155 ENIAQRLGYRLRM
+155 ENLAQRLGYRLRM

-187 GDLLTRGLLDIEGIR
+187 GDLLTRGLLDIEGVR
-202 AFASRGLLR
+202 AFASRGMLR

-221 GTFLMMLVDW
+221 GTVLMMREDW
-231 ELALISLSFV
+231 QLALISLSFV

-257 GWRLYQEE
+257 GWRRYQEE
-265 MGRLTKIMDENL
+265 MGQLTKIMDENL

-286 SAEPYEMD
+286 SAEPYELV
-294 KYDKSSDEAFNRA
+294 KYDISSNEAFNRA
-307 FHLVGVRSKNLSI
+307 YQLVTVRATNLTF
-320 ITFAF
+320 ITLAF
-325 LGVMSV
+325 FGAMSL

-337 LKVLDDNDPF
+337 LKVLDEANPF

-371 VVAGWAQGATSGKR
+371 VVAGWARGATSGKR

-391 QIPEIDDKPGAKDL
+391 QVPEIDDKPGSKDL
-405 VLTDGA
+405 VITGGV
-411 LRFEHVDFAY
+411 LRFEHIDFAY
-421 MDEYGDEQVLTDVSF
+421 MDQFGDEQVLTDVTF

-484 ASLRRTVGVV
+484 ASLRSAVGVV
-494 EQDTFLFTTSIDNN
+494 EQDTFLFTTTIDNN
-508 VAYGDPWAEHRNIE
+508 VAYGDPWAEHRSIE
-522 SATSHAQMNEYV
+522 SATSNAQMGEYV

-568 HPQVIVFDD
+568 HPQIIVFDD

-598 SDRATIIISHR
+598 ADRATIIISHR

-628 ERGTHA
+628 ERGSHA
-634 ELLERGGKYRD
+634 ELLEQGGKYRD
-645 LYELQIRPEDDIN
+645 LYELQIRPEDDN
-658 VRGSA
+658 FQTKGEV

>member
-1 MFVRSATSLIFPI
+1 MVFLANLLTRLTVPSAASATASVARSA
-14 LSIARPFEAYNQKV
+14 
-28 MSFLLSLWT
+28 
-37 RLSMPSVAST
+37 SMTDTDST
-47 TAPAAASTT
+47 
-56 TTDQDAS
+56 
-63 GGSFRILMRI
+63 GGGFHVLMRI
-73 VRMAFDYPAL
+73 IRMALDYRWL
-83 LAVGLVF
+83 IAVGFVF
-90 IIGAS
+90 IVGAS
-95 VFQLFIPLLIGEGV
+95 IFQLFIPLLIGNGV
-109 TTVEKIFTDANAD
+109 QTVEQVFTSENPDTDA
-122 ENALRQALIWTALGL
+122 LRWTLVTIAGML
-137 LGSAVLRGLFT
+137 LGSALLRGVFT
-148 FGHMYIS
+148 YGHMYIS
-155 ENIAQRLGYRLRM
+155 ENLAQRLGYRLRM

-187 GDLLTRGLLDIEGIR
+187 GDLLTRGLLDIEGVR
-202 AFASRGLLR
+202 AFASRGMLR

-221 GTFLMMLVDW
+221 GTILMMREDW
-231 ELALISLSFV
+231 QLALISLSFV

-257 GWRLYQEE
+257 GWRRYQEE
-265 MGRLTKIMDENL
+265 MGQLTKIMDENL

-286 SAEPYEMD
+286 SAEPYELV
-294 KYDKSSDEAFNRA
+294 KYDKSSNEAFNRA
-307 FHLVGVRSKNLSI
+307 YQLVTVRATNLSF
-320 ITFAF
+320 ITVAF
-325 LGVMSV
+325 FGAMSL

-337 LKVLDDNDPF
+337 LKVLDESNPF

-371 VVAGWAQGATSGKR
+371 VVAGWARGATSGKR

-391 QIPEIDDKPGAKDL
+391 QVPEIDDKPGAKDL
-405 VLTDGA
+405 VISGGV
-411 LRFEHVDFAY
+411 LRFEHIDFAY
-421 MDEYGDEQVLTDVSF
+421 MDQFGDEQVLTDVTF

-476 QDISEVTL
+476 QDIAEVTL
-484 ASLRRTVGVV
+484 ASLRRAVGVV
-494 EQDTFLFTTSIDNN
+494 EQDTFLFTTTIDNN

-522 SATSHAQMNEYV
+522 SATSNAQMGEYV

-549 VSLSG
+549 ISLSG

-568 HPQVIVFDD
+568 HPQIIVFDD

-598 SDRATIIISHR
+598 ADRATIIISHR

-617 EILFLEGGKIV
+617 EILFLEGGKIL
-628 ERGTHA
+628 ERGSHA
-634 ELLERGGKYRD
+634 ELLEQGGKYRD
-645 LYELQIRPEDDIN
+645 LYELQIRPEDDN
-658 VRGSA
+658 VHTGGEV

>member
-1 MFVRSATSLIFPI
+1 MG
-14 LSIARPFEAYNQKV
+14 
-28 MSFLLSLWT
+28 FLLSLLT
-37 RLSMPSVAST
+37 RLTMPSAAST
-47 TAPAAASTT
+47 TATAARSVATS
-56 TTDQDAS
+56 DEADS
-63 GGSFRILMRI
+63 GGSFRVLMRI
-73 VRMAFDYPAL
+73 VRMAFDYPGL
-83 LAVGLVF
+83 LAIGLVF
-90 IIGAS
+90 IVGAS
-95 VFQLFIPLLIGEGV
+95 IFQLFIPLLIGDGV
-109 TTVEKIFTDANAD
+109 DTVEEVFTSPDADTDA
-122 ENALRQALIWTALGL
+122 LRRTLIITALFL
-137 LGSAVLRGLFT
+137 LGSAVLRGMFT

-168 LYYEKLQRLS
+168 MYYEKLQRLS

-211 VVYLAIFVGT
+211 VVYLAIFVST
-221 GTFLMMLVDW
+221 GTFLMMRVDW

-265 MGRLTKIMDENL
+265 MGRLTKVMDENL

-286 SAEPYEMD
+286 SAEPYEME
-294 KYDKSSDEAFNRA
+294 KYDRSSNEAFNRA
-307 FHLVGVRSKNLSI
+307 FHLVGVRAKNLSI

-337 LKVLDDNDPF
+337 LKVLDENDPF

-391 QIPEIDDKPGAKDL
+391 QIPEIDDRPGAKDL

-411 LRFEHVDFAY
+411 LRFENVDFAY

-484 ASLRRTVGVV
+484 SSLRRTVGVV
-494 EQDTFLFTTSIDNN
+494 EQDTFLFTTTVDNN

-522 SATSHAQMNEYV
+522 SATSHAQMSEYV

-634 ELLERGGKYRD
+634 ELLELGGKYRD
-645 LYELQIRPEDDIN
+645 LYELQIRPEDD
-658 VRGSA
+658 VDVAGGV

>member
-1 MFVRSATSLIFPI
+1 MTD
-14 LSIARPFEAYNQKV
+14 
-28 MSFLLSLWT
+28 T
-37 RLSMPSVAST
+37 DST
-47 TAPAAASTT
+47 
-56 TTDQDAS
+56 
-63 GGSFRILMRI
+63 GGGFHVLMRI
-73 VRMAFDYPAL
+73 IRMALDYRWL
-83 LAVGLVF
+83 IAVGFVF
-90 IIGAS
+90 IVGAS
-95 VFQLFIPLLIGEGV
+95 IFQLFIPLLIGNGVQTVEQVFTSENPDTDALRWTLV
-109 TTVEKIFTDANAD
+109 TTA
-122 ENALRQALIWTALGL
+122 GML
-137 LGSAVLRGLFT
+137 LGSALLRGVFT
-148 FGHMYIS
+148 YGHMYIS
-155 ENIAQRLGYRLRM
+155 ENLAQRLGYRLRM

-187 GDLLTRGLLDIEGIR
+187 GDLLTRGLLDIEGVR
-202 AFASRGLLR
+202 AFASRGMLR

-221 GTFLMMLVDW
+221 GTILMMREDW
-231 ELALISLSFV
+231 QLALISLSFV

-257 GWRLYQEE
+257 GWRRYQEE
-265 MGRLTKIMDENL
+265 MGQLTKIMDENL

-286 SAEPYEMD
+286 SAEPYELV
-294 KYDKSSDEAFNRA
+294 KYDKSSNEAFNRA
-307 FHLVGVRSKNLSI
+307 YQLVTVRATNLSF
-320 ITFAF
+320 ITVAF
-325 LGVMSV
+325 FGAMSL

-337 LKVLDDNDPF
+337 LKVLDESNPF

-371 VVAGWAQGATSGKR
+371 VVAGWARGATSGKR

-391 QIPEIDDKPGAKDL
+391 QVPEIDDKPGAKDL
-405 VLTDGA
+405 VISGGV
-411 LRFEHVDFAY
+411 LRFEHIDFAY
-421 MDEYGDEQVLTDVSF
+421 MDQFGDEQVLTDVTF

-476 QDISEVTL
+476 QDIAEVTL
-484 ASLRRTVGVV
+484 ASLRRAVGVV
-494 EQDTFLFTTSIDNN
+494 EQDTFLFTTTIDNN

-522 SATSHAQMNEYV
+522 SATSNAQMGEYV

-549 VSLSG
+549 ISLSG

-568 HPQVIVFDD
+568 HPQIIVFDD

-598 SDRATIIISHR
+598 ADRATIIISHR

-617 EILFLEGGKIV
+617 EILFLEGGKIL
-628 ERGTHA
+628 ERGSHA
-634 ELLERGGKYRD
+634 ELLEQGGKYRD
-645 LYELQIRPEDDIN
+645 LYELQIRPEDDN
-658 VRGSA
+658 VHTGGEV

>member
-1 MFVRSATSLIFPI
+1 MGFLINLFKRLTMPTAASATS
-14 LSIARPFEAYNQKV
+14 
-28 MSFLLSLWT
+28 
-37 RLSMPSVAST
+37 
-47 TAPAAASTT
+47 AAASPVSQ
-56 TTDQDAS
+56 TDTATE
-63 GGSFRILMRI
+63 GGSFNVLSRII
-73 VRMAFDYPAL
+73 RMALDYRWL
-83 LAVGLVF
+83 LAIGLVF
-90 IIGAS
+90 IIGAA
-95 VFQLFIPLLIGEGV
+95 VFQLFIPLLIGSGV
-109 TTVEKIFTDANAD
+109 DTVEEIFTT
-122 ENALRQALIWTALGL
+122 ENVDKDALRWALITTAVML
-137 LGSAVLRGLFT
+137 LGSAVLRGMFT

-155 ENIAQRLGYRLRM
+155 ENVAQRLGYRLRM
-168 LYYEKLQRLS
+168 LYYERLQRLS

-187 GDLLTRGLLDIEGIR
+187 GDLLTRGLLDIEGVR
-202 AFASRGLLR
+202 SFASRGMLR
-211 VVYLAIFVGT
+211 VVYLTIFVVAAT
-221 GTFLMMLVDW
+221 ILMMRVDW
-231 ELALISLSFV
+231 QLAMISLSFV

-249 VARLQTSR
+249 IARLQTSQ

-265 MGRLTKIMDENL
+265 MGQLTKIMDENL

-294 KYDKSSDEAFNRA
+294 KYDKSSNEAFNRA
-307 FHLVGVRSKNLSI
+307 FRLVGVRATNISLITLS
-320 ITFAF
+320 F
-325 LGVMSV
+325 LSVMTL

-337 LKVLDDNDPF
+337 LKVLDENNTF
-347 SLGQLAQFLAFMSIM
+347 SLGELAQFLAFMSIM
-362 QNPVRQLGM
+362 QTPVRHLGM

-391 QIPEIDDKPGAKDL
+391 QVPEIDDKPGAKDL
-405 VLTDGA
+405 EITDGV
-411 LRFEHVDFAY
+411 LRFEHIDFAY
-421 MDEYGDEQVLTDVSF
+421 MDQFGDEQVLTDVSF

-468 AGRILIDD
+468 AGRILIDG

-484 ASLRRTVGVV
+484 TSLRQAVGVV
-494 EQDTFLFTTSIDNN
+494 EQDTFLFTTTVDNN

-522 SATSHAQMNEYV
+522 SATSNAQMGEYV
-534 ERLPSGYGTLVGERG
+534 ERLPGGYRTLIGERG
-549 VSLSG
+549 ISLSG

-568 HPQVIVFDD
+568 HPQIIVFDD

-617 EILFLEGGKIV
+617 EILFLEGGHIV
-628 ERGTHA
+628 ERGSHA
-634 ELLERGGKYRD
+634 HLLEQGGKYRD
-645 LYELQIRPEDDIN
+645 LYELQIRPEDDT
-658 VRGSA
+658 VPTGTGV

>member
-1 MFVRSATSLIFPI
+1 
-14 LSIARPFEAYNQKV
+14 
-28 MSFLLSLWT
+28 MSFLLNLLT
-37 RLSMPSVAST
+37 RLTVVSAASA
-47 TAPAAASTT
+47 TAPAAGSASM
-56 TTDQDAS
+56 TDADNT
-63 GGSFRILMRI
+63 GGGFHVLMRI
-73 VRMAFDYPAL
+73 IRMALEYKMFI
-83 LAVGLVF
+83 AVGLVL
-90 IIGAS
+90 IVGAS
-95 VFQLFIPLLIGEGV
+95 IFQLFIPLLIGSGVETVEEIFNSENPDIDALRWTLV
-109 TTVEKIFTDANAD
+109 TTAAM
-122 ENALRQALIWTALGL
+122 L

-148 FGHMYIS
+148 YGHMYIS
-155 ENIAQRLGYRLRM
+155 ENLAQRLGYRLRM

-187 GDLLTRGLLDIEGIR
+187 GDLLTRGLLDIEGVR
-202 AFASRGLLR
+202 AFASRGMLR
-211 VVYLAIFVGT
+211 VLYLAIFVGT
-221 GTFLMMLVDW
+221 GTFLMMREDW
-231 ELALISLSFV
+231 QLALISLSFV
-241 PIAAWRSI
+241 PIAAWRSV
-249 VARLQTSR
+249 VARLQTSQ
-257 GWRLYQEE
+257 GWRRYQEE
-265 MGRLTKIMDENL
+265 MGQLTKIMDENL

-286 SAEPYEMD
+286 SAEPYELV
-294 KYDKSSDEAFNRA
+294 KYDKSSNEAFNRA
-307 FHLVGVRSKNLSI
+307 YQLVTVRATNLSY
-320 ITFAF
+320 ITLAF
-325 LGVMSV
+325 FGAMSL

-337 LKVLDDNDPF
+337 LKVLDETDPF

-371 VVAGWAQGATSGKR
+371 VVAGWARGATSGKR

-391 QIPEIDDKPGAKDL
+391 QVPEIDDKPGAKDL
-405 VLTDGA
+405 VITGGV
-411 LRFEHVDFAY
+411 LRFEHIDFAY
-421 MDEYGDEQVLTDVSF
+421 MDQFGDEQVLTDVTF

-484 ASLRRTVGVV
+484 ASLRRAVGVV
-494 EQDTFLFTTSIDNN
+494 EQDTFLFTTTIDNN
-508 VAYGDPWAEHRNIE
+508 VAYGDPWAEHRSIE
-522 SATSHAQMNEYV
+522 SATSNAQMGEYV
-534 ERLPSGYGTLVGERG
+534 ERLPSGYGTLIGERG

-568 HPQVIVFDD
+568 HPQIIVFDD

-598 SDRATIIISHR
+598 ADRATIIISHR

-628 ERGTHA
+628 ERGSHA
-634 ELLERGGKYRD
+634 ELLEQGGKYRD
-645 LYELQIRPEDDIN
+645 LYELQIRPEDDN
-658 VRGSA
+658 VQSSGEV

>member
-1 MFVRSATSLIFPI
+1 
-14 LSIARPFEAYNQKV
+14 

-645 LYELQIRPEDDIN
+645 LYELQIRPEDDVN

>member
-1 MFVRSATSLIFPI
+1 MTD
-14 LSIARPFEAYNQKV
+14 
-28 MSFLLSLWT
+28 T
-37 RLSMPSVAST
+37 DST
-47 TAPAAASTT
+47 
-56 TTDQDAS
+56 
-63 GGSFRILMRI
+63 GGGFHVLMRI
-73 VRMAFDYPAL
+73 IRMALDYRWL
-83 LAVGLVF
+83 IAVGFVF
-90 IIGAS
+90 IVGAS
-95 VFQLFIPLLIGEGV
+95 IFQLFIPLLIGKGVQTVEQVFTSENPDPDALRWKLV
-109 TTVEKIFTDANAD
+109 TTA
-122 ENALRQALIWTALGL
+122 GML
-137 LGSAVLRGLFT
+137 LGSALLRGVFT
-148 FGHMYIS
+148 YGHMYIS
-155 ENIAQRLGYRLRM
+155 ENLAQRLGYRLRM

-187 GDLLTRGLLDIEGIR
+187 GDLLTRGLLDIEGVR
-202 AFASRGLLR
+202 AFASRGMLR

-221 GTFLMMLVDW
+221 GTILMMREDW
-231 ELALISLSFV
+231 QLALISLSFV

-257 GWRLYQEE
+257 GWRRYQEE
-265 MGRLTKIMDENL
+265 MGQLTKIMDENL

-286 SAEPYEMD
+286 SAEPYELV
-294 KYDKSSDEAFNRA
+294 KYDKSSNEAFNRA
-307 FHLVGVRSKNLSI
+307 YQLVTVRATNLSF
-320 ITFAF
+320 ITVAF
-325 LGVMSV
+325 FGAMSL

-337 LKVLDDNDPF
+337 LKVLDESNPF
-347 SLGQLAQFLAFMSIM
+347 SLGQLAKFLAFMSIM

-371 VVAGWAQGATSGKR
+371 VVAGWARGATSGKR

-391 QIPEIDDKPGAKDL
+391 QVPEIDDKPGAKDL
-405 VLTDGA
+405 VITGGV
-411 LRFEHVDFAY
+411 LRFEHIDFAY
-421 MDEYGDEQVLTDVSF
+421 MDQFGDEQVLTDVTF

-476 QDISEVTL
+476 QDIAEVTL
-484 ASLRRTVGVV
+484 ASLRRAVGVV
-494 EQDTFLFTTSIDNN
+494 EQDTFLFTTTIDNN

-522 SATSHAQMNEYV
+522 SATSNAQMGEYV

-549 VSLSG
+549 ISLSG

-568 HPQVIVFDD
+568 HPQIIVFDD

-598 SDRATIIISHR
+598 ADRATIIISHR

-617 EILFLEGGKIV
+617 EILFLEGGKIL
-628 ERGTHA
+628 ERGSHA
-634 ELLERGGKYRD
+634 ELLEQGGKYRD
-645 LYELQIRPEDDIN
+645 LYELQIRPEDDN
-658 VRGSA
+658 VHTGGEV

>member
-1 MFVRSATSLIFPI
+1 MVFLPSLLTRLTSRSIASATATAAPDS
-14 LSIARPFEAYNQKV
+14 SDTGAEA
-28 MSFLLSLWT
+28 SS
-37 RLSMPSVAST
+37 
-47 TAPAAASTT
+47 
-56 TTDQDAS
+56 
-63 GGSFRILMRI
+63 GSFHVLMRI
-73 VRMAFDYPAL
+73 VRMAFDYPWL
-83 LAVGLVF
+83 LALGFVF
-90 IIGAS
+90 IVGAS
-95 VFQLFIPLLIGEGV
+95 VFQLFIPLLIGDGV
-109 TTVEKIFTDANAD
+109 ATVEEVFTSPDADTD
-122 ENALRQALIWTALGL
+122 ELRRTLLMTAAFL
-137 LGSAVLRGLFT
+137 LGSAILRGLFT

-155 ENIAQRLGYRLRM
+155 ENVAQRLGYRLRM

-211 VVYLAIFVGT
+211 VVYLAIFVST
-221 GTFLMMLVDW
+221 GTFLMMRVDW

-241 PIAAWRSI
+241 PVAAWRSI

-265 MGRLTKIMDENL
+265 MGRLTKVMDENL

-286 SAEPYEMD
+286 SAEPYEMV
-294 KYDKSSDEAFNRA
+294 KYDESSNEAFNRA
-307 FHLVGVRSKNLSI
+307 FHLVGVRAKNLSI
-320 ITFAF
+320 ITLAF

-337 LKVLDDNDPF
+337 MKVLDENDPF

-391 QIPEIDDKPGAKDL
+391 QVPEIDDKPGAKDL

-411 LRFEHVDFAY
+411 LRFESVDFAY
-421 MDEYGDEQVLTDVSF
+421 MDEYGDEQVLSDVSF

-468 AGRILIDD
+468 DGRILIDG
-476 QDISEVTL
+476 QDISDVTL
-484 ASLRRTVGVV
+484 SSLRRTVGVV
-494 EQDTFLFTTSIDNN
+494 EQDTFLFTTTVDNN

-522 SATSHAQMNEYV
+522 SATSHAQMSEYV
-534 ERLPSGYGTLVGERG
+534 ERLPGGYGTLIGERG

-568 HPQVIVFDD
+568 HPQIIVFDD

-598 SDRATIIISHR
+598 ADRATIIISHR

-634 ELLERGGKYRD
+634 ELLELGGKYRD
-645 LYELQIRPEDDIN
+645 LYELQIRPEDD
-658 VRGSA
+658 VRAGDGM

>member
-1 MFVRSATSLIFPI
+1 MGFFINLFKRLTMPTAVSATTGT
-14 LSIARPFEAYNQKV
+14 
-28 MSFLLSLWT
+28 T
-37 RLSMPSVAST
+37 RAS
-47 TAPAAASTT
+47 SRS
-56 TTDQDAS
+56 DADAET
-63 GGSFRILMRI
+63 GSFKVLMRI
-73 VRMAFDYPAL
+73 VRMALDYPGL
-83 LAVGLVF
+83 LAIGLVF

-95 VFQLFIPLLIGEGV
+95 LFQLFIPLLIGNGV
-109 TTVEKIFTDANAD
+109 DTVEKAFTSPNPDTDA
-122 ENALRQALIWTALGL
+122 LQRTLLLTALFL

-155 ENIAQRLGYRLRM
+155 ENVAQRLGYRLRM

-211 VVYLAIFVGT
+211 VVYLAVFVGT
-221 GTFLMMLVDW
+221 GTFLMMRVDW

-241 PIAAWRSI
+241 PIAGWRAI

-265 MGRLTKIMDENL
+265 MGRLTKVMDENL

-286 SAEPYEMD
+286 SAEPYEME
-294 KYDKSSDEAFNRA
+294 KYDKSSNEAFTRA
-307 FHLVGVRSKNLSI
+307 FHLVSVRSKNLSI
-320 ITFAF
+320 ITLAF
-325 LGVMSV
+325 LGVMSI

-337 LKVLDDNDPF
+337 LKVLDENDPF
-347 SLGQLAQFLAFMSIM
+347 SLGHLAQFLAFMSIM

-468 AGRILIDD
+468 AGRILIDE
-476 QDISEVTL
+476 QDISDVTL
-484 ASLRRTVGVV
+484 SSLRRTVGVV
-494 EQDTFLFTTSIDNN
+494 EQDTFLFTTTIDNN

-522 SATSHAQMNEYV
+522 SATSNAQMSEYV
-534 ERLPSGYGTLVGERG
+534 ERLPSGYGTLIGERG

-598 SDRATIIISHR
+598 ADRATIIISHR

-628 ERGTHA
+628 ERGSHA
-634 ELLERGGKYRD
+634 ELLELGGKYRD
-645 LYELQIRPEDDIN
+645 LYELQIRPDDD
-658 VRGSA
+658 VHVGGGV

>member
-1 MFVRSATSLIFPI
+1 M
-14 LSIARPFEAYNQKV
+14 
-28 MSFLLSLWT
+28 
-37 RLSMPSVAST
+37 
-47 TAPAAASTT
+47 
-56 TTDQDAS
+56 TDADNT
-63 GGSFRILMRI
+63 GGGFHVLMRI
-73 VRMAFDYPAL
+73 IRMALEYKMFI
-83 LAVGLVF
+83 AVGLVL
-90 IIGAS
+90 IVCAS
-95 VFQLFIPLLIGEGV
+95 LFQLFIPLLIGSGVETVEEIFNSENPDIDALRWTLV
-109 TTVEKIFTDANAD
+109 TTAAM
-122 ENALRQALIWTALGL
+122 L

-148 FGHMYIS
+148 YGHMYIS
-155 ENIAQRLGYRLRM
+155 ENLAQRLGYRLRM

-187 GDLLTRGLLDIEGIR
+187 GDLLTRGLLDIEGVR
-202 AFASRGLLR
+202 AFASRGMLR
-211 VVYLAIFVGT
+211 VLYLAIFVGT
-221 GTFLMMLVDW
+221 GTFLMMREDW
-231 ELALISLSFV
+231 QLALISLSFV
-241 PIAAWRSI
+241 PIAAWRSV
-249 VARLQTSR
+249 VARLQTSQ
-257 GWRLYQEE
+257 GWRRYQEE
-265 MGRLTKIMDENL
+265 MGQLTKIMDENL

-286 SAEPYEMD
+286 SAEPYELV
-294 KYDKSSDEAFNRA
+294 KYDKSSNEAFNRA
-307 FHLVGVRSKNLSI
+307 YQLVTVRATNLSY
-320 ITFAF
+320 ITLAF
-325 LGVMSV
+325 FGAMSL

-337 LKVLDDNDPF
+337 LKVLDETDPF

-371 VVAGWAQGATSGKR
+371 VVAGWARGATSGKR

-391 QIPEIDDKPGAKDL
+391 QVPEIDDKPGAKDL
-405 VLTDGA
+405 VITGGV
-411 LRFEHVDFAY
+411 LRFEHIDFAY
-421 MDEYGDEQVLTDVSF
+421 MDQFGDEQVLTDVTF

-484 ASLRRTVGVV
+484 ASLRRAVGVV
-494 EQDTFLFTTSIDNN
+494 EQDTFLFTTTIDNN
-508 VAYGDPWAEHRNIE
+508 VAYGDPWAEHRSIE
-522 SATSHAQMNEYV
+522 SATSNAQMGEYV
-534 ERLPSGYGTLVGERG
+534 ERLPSGYGTLIGERG

-568 HPQVIVFDD
+568 HPQIIVFDD

-598 SDRATIIISHR
+598 ADRATIIISHR

-628 ERGTHA
+628 ERGSHA
-634 ELLERGGKYRD
+634 ELLEQGGKYRD
-645 LYELQIRPEDDIN
+645 LYELQIRPEDDN
-658 VRGSA
+658 VQSGGEV

>member
-1 MFVRSATSLIFPI
+1 MTD
-14 LSIARPFEAYNQKV
+14 
-28 MSFLLSLWT
+28 T
-37 RLSMPSVAST
+37 DST
-47 TAPAAASTT
+47 
-56 TTDQDAS
+56 
-63 GGSFRILMRI
+63 GGGFHVLMRI
-73 VRMAFDYPAL
+73 IRMALDYRWL
-83 LAVGLVF
+83 IAVGFVF
-90 IIGAS
+90 IVGAS
-95 VFQLFIPLLIGEGV
+95 IFQLFIPLLIGNGV
-109 TTVEKIFTDANAD
+109 QTVEQVFTSENPDTDA
-122 ENALRQALIWTALGL
+122 LRWTLVTIAGRL
-137 LGSAVLRGLFT
+137 LGSALLRGVFT
-148 FGHMYIS
+148 YGHMYIS
-155 ENIAQRLGYRLRM
+155 ENLAQRLGYRLRM

-187 GDLLTRGLLDIEGIR
+187 GDLLTRGLLDIEGVR
-202 AFASRGLLR
+202 AFASRGMLR

-221 GTFLMMLVDW
+221 GTILMMREDW
-231 ELALISLSFV
+231 QLALISLSFV

-257 GWRLYQEE
+257 GWRRYQEE
-265 MGRLTKIMDENL
+265 MGQLTKIMDENL

-286 SAEPYEMD
+286 SAEPYELV
-294 KYDKSSDEAFNRA
+294 KYDKSSNEAFNRA
-307 FHLVGVRSKNLSI
+307 YQLVTVRATNLSF
-320 ITFAF
+320 ITVAF
-325 LGVMSV
+325 FGAMSL

-337 LKVLDDNDPF
+337 LKVLDESNPF

-371 VVAGWAQGATSGKR
+371 VVAGWARGATSGKR

-391 QIPEIDDKPGAKDL
+391 QVPEIDDKPGAKDL
-405 VLTDGA
+405 VISGGV
-411 LRFEHVDFAY
+411 LRFEHIDFAY
-421 MDEYGDEQVLTDVSF
+421 MDQFGDEQVLTDVTF

-476 QDISEVTL
+476 QDIAEVTL
-484 ASLRRTVGVV
+484 ASLRRAVGVV
-494 EQDTFLFTTSIDNN
+494 EQDTFLFTTTIDNN

-522 SATSHAQMNEYV
+522 SATSNAQMGEYV

-549 VSLSG
+549 ISLSG

-568 HPQVIVFDD
+568 HPQIIVFDD

-598 SDRATIIISHR
+598 ADRATIIISHR

-617 EILFLEGGKIV
+617 EILFLEGGKIL
-628 ERGTHA
+628 ERGSHA
-634 ELLERGGKYRD
+634 ELLEQGGKYRD
-645 LYELQIRPEDDIN
+645 LYELQIRPEDDN
-658 VRGSA
+658 VHTGGEV

>member
-1 MFVRSATSLIFPI
+1 MGFFINLFKRLTMPTAVSATTGT
-14 LSIARPFEAYNQKV
+14 AR
-28 MSFLLSLWT
+28 
-37 RLSMPSVAST
+37 
-47 TAPAAASTT
+47 AAS
-56 TTDQDAS
+56 QSDADS
-63 GGSFRILMRI
+63 ETGSFSVLMRI
-73 VRMAFDYPAL
+73 IRMALDYPGL
-83 LAVGLVF
+83 LAIGLVF

-95 VFQLFIPLLIGEGV
+95 VFQLFIPLLIGNGV
-109 TTVEKIFTDANAD
+109 DTVEKAFTSPDLD
-122 ENALRQALIWTALGL
+122 TSDLQRTLLFTALFL

-155 ENIAQRLGYRLRM
+155 ENVAQRLGYRLRM

-202 AFASRGLLR
+202 SFASRGLLR
-211 VVYLAIFVGT
+211 VVYLAIFVST
-221 GTFLMMLVDW
+221 GTFLMMRVDW

-286 SAEPYEMD
+286 SAEPYEME
-294 KYDKSSDEAFNRA
+294 KYDKSSNEAFNRA
-307 FHLVGVRSKNLSI
+307 FHLVGVRATNLSI
-320 ITFAF
+320 ITLAF
-325 LGVMSV
+325 LGIMSA

-337 LKVLDDNDPF
+337 LKVLDENDPF

-468 AGRILIDD
+468 AGRILIDE

-484 ASLRRTVGVV
+484 SSLRRTVGVV
-494 EQDTFLFTTSIDNN
+494 EQDTFLFTTTIDNN

-522 SATSHAQMNEYV
+522 SATSHAQMSEYV

-628 ERGTHA
+628 ERGSHA
-634 ELLERGGKYRD
+634 KLLELGGKYRD
-645 LYELQIRPEDDIN
+645 LYELQIRPDDD
-658 VRGSA
+658 VDVGGGV

>member
-1 MFVRSATSLIFPI
+1 
-14 LSIARPFEAYNQKV
+14 